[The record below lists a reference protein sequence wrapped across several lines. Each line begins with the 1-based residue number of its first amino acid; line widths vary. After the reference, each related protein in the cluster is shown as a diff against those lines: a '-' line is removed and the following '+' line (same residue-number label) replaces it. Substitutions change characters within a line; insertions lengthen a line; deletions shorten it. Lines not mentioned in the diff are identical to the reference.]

1 MLVMLSRP
9 VASFVAAVACC
20 LVLSSAPL
28 AAQQLLPQPQDS
40 PAASV
45 EQTIGITEV
54 SVDYH
59 RPAVKGRAIWGVL
72 VPFGEVWRAG
82 ANENTTIT
90 FSTPVKVE
98 GKDLAA
104 GTYGL
109 HMLPTASTWTAIF
122 SRNASSW
129 GSFSYSE
136 KEDALRVTVTPVE
149 APATEWLAYEFGD
162 FSADA
167 ATLSLRWE
175 KLSVPIHLAVQTDQ
189 LVVDYA
195 RNAYLRGQAG
205 FSWQGPNSAA
215 AYCLRHKLNLD
226 EALTWSDRS
235 LGMTQNYTNL
245 SVKAGL
251 LEALG
256 HTAEAAPLRQ
266 QAVAVATEPELNTL
280 GYQYL
285 QSKQMEKAL
294 ELFKANVAA
303 HPESW
308 NTHDSLAEACQM
320 SGDTKT
326 AIEHYRKALELVK
339 DDTNKARIAGTLEQL
354 GAM

>member
-1 MLVMLSRP
+1 
-9 VASFVAAVACC
+9 
-20 LVLSSAPL
+20 
-28 AAQQLLPQPQDS
+28 
-40 PAASV
+40 
-45 EQTIGITEV
+45 
-54 SVDYH
+54 
-59 RPAVKGRAIWGVL
+59 
-72 VPFGEVWRAG
+72 
-82 ANENTTIT
+82 
-90 FSTPVKVE
+90 
-98 GKDLAA
+98 
-104 GTYGL
+104 
-109 HMLPTASTWTAIF
+109 
-122 SRNASSW
+122 
-129 GSFSYSE
+129 
-136 KEDALRVTVTPVE
+136 
-149 APATEWLAYEFGD
+149 
-162 FSADA
+162 
-167 ATLSLRWE
+167 
-175 KLSVPIHLAVQTDQ
+175 
-189 LVVDYA
+189 
-195 RNAYLRGQAG
+195 
-205 FSWQGPNSAA
+205 
-215 AYCLRHKLNLD
+215 
-226 EALTWSDRS
+226 
-235 LGMTQNYTNL
+235 MTQNYTNL